1 MTEPGNGPAPAFEVR
16 TGSEEAPDAPPP
28 QRAATVKAA
37 FDALLSIR
45 TVMNTEAADPLATPA
60 EWERRQPVRAIAL
73 CLEAAGIPP
82 SAVGADGQRIATGYR
97 VGPAGPPSV
106 ARVEWLGPPGSGAAH
121 QEQEELRRCSS
132 ALRAIGWQALE
143 YRGPRRRRYLEVEPP
158 QQ

>member
-1 MTEPGNGPAPAFEVR
+1 MTEPGNGSAPAFEVR
-16 TGSEEAPDAPPP
+16 TGDEEAPGAPSP

-37 FDALLSIR
+37 FDALLNIR
-45 TVMNTEAADPLATPA
+45 TLMNVEAAEPLATPA

-82 SAVGADGQRIATGYR
+82 SAVGADGQRVTTGYR
-97 VGPAGPPSV
+97 VASTGPPAV

-132 ALRAIGWQALE
+132 VLRPLGWQALE
-143 YRGPRRRRYLEVEPP
+143 YRGPRRHWYLEVEPR
-158 QQ
+158 